1 MKTLIRKRRNVMADN
16 FIPISQI
23 VANQIS
29 DMIFLQ
35 KKYRPNDK
43 LPNENKLAED
53 LGVSRT
59 TIREAVKT
67 LVANG
72 VLTIERGRGTFVTAQ
87 PGAQNDPFGISYL
100 EDKKKLAHNW
110 FEMRLVLEPA
120 NIRFVAERA
129 SDEEIKEI
137 ISWEQKCAELILSR
151 KPYAEADKQF
161 HAAIAKATHNSVIEL
176 MLPAI
181 EAAIGDAIDT
191 AVYAGT
197 HDRASDNALK
207 NHRIIADFI
216 EQRDANGAALA
227 MYYHIKRG
235 ITDME
240 C

>member
-1 MKTLIRKRRNVMADN
+1 MANN
-16 FIPISQI
+16 FIPISQNI
-23 VANQIS
+23 ANIIS
-29 DMIFLQ
+29 DMIFLE
-35 KKYRPNDK
+35 KRYKPNDK
-43 LPNENKLAED
+43 LPNENQLAEE

-72 VLTIERGRGTFVTAQ
+72 ILTIERGRGTFVTAN
-87 PGAQNDPFGISYL
+87 PYVQNDPFGISYL
-100 EDKKKLAHNW
+100 EDKKKLVHNW
-110 FEMRLVLEPA
+110 FEMRLILEPA
-120 NIRFVAERA
+120 NVRLVVERA
-129 SDEEIKEI
+129 SDEEIREI
-137 ISWEQKCAELILSR
+137 ISYERKAAELILAGE
-151 KPYAEADKQF
+151 PYAEADQQF

-181 EAAIGDAIDT
+181 EASISDAINT

-197 HDRASDNALK
+197 HELSSENALT
-207 NHRIIADFI
+207 NHRLISHFI

-235 ITDME
+235 ITDMG

>member
-1 MKTLIRKRRNVMADN
+1 MAN
-16 FIPISQI
+16 GFIPISQNI
-23 VANQIS
+23 ANQIS
-29 DMIFLQ
+29 DMIFLE
-35 KKYRPNDK
+35 KKYKPNDK
-43 LPNENKLAED
+43 LPNEHKLAEE

-72 VLTIERGRGTFVTAQ
+72 VLTIDRGRGTFVTAQ

-100 EDKKKLAHNW
+100 EDKKKLVHNW

-120 NIRFVAERA
+120 NVRMVVERA

-137 ISWEQKCAELILSR
+137 IACEREASELILAG
-151 KPYAEADKQF
+151 KVFAAADQKF

-176 MLPAI
+176 MMPAI
-181 EAAIGDAIDT
+181 EAAIGDAINT
-191 AVYAGT
+191 AVYVG
-197 HDRASDNALK
+197 ASRLSKENALN
-207 NHRIIADFI
+207 NHRMIAQLI
-216 EQRDANGAALA
+216 EQRDADGAALA

-235 ITDME
+235 IKDIG

>member
-1 MKTLIRKRRNVMADN
+1 MADG
-16 FIPISQI
+16 FIPISQNI
-23 VANQIS
+23 ANEIS

-35 KKYRPNDK
+35 KKYLPNDK
-43 LPNENKLAED
+43 LPNEHKLAEE

-59 TIREAVKT
+59 TIREAVKI

-87 PGAQNDPFGISYL
+87 PGAQSDPFGMSYL
-100 EDKKKLAHNW
+100 EDKKKLVHNW

-120 NIRFVAERA
+120 NVRMVVERA
-129 SDEEIKEI
+129 SDKEIEEILEC
-137 ISWEQKCAELILSR
+137 EREAAELIKAG
-151 KPYAEADKQF
+151 KPYSNADQKF

-181 EAAIGDAIDT
+181 EAAISDAINT

-197 HDRASDNALK
+197 HDRASDNALT
-207 NHRIIADFI
+207 NHRLIAHFI
-216 EQRDANGAALA
+216 KQRDAEGAALA
-227 MYYHIKRG
+227 MYCHIKRG
-235 ITDME
+235 ITDIE

>member
-1 MKTLIRKRRNVMADN
+1 MASD

-23 VANQIS
+23 IANQIS

-35 KKYRPNDK
+35 KRYQPKDK
-43 LPNENKLAED
+43 LPNENKLAEE

-72 VLTIERGRGTFVTAQ
+72 ILTIERGRGTFVTAQ

-100 EDKKKLAHNW
+100 EDKKNLVHNW
-110 FEMRLVLEPA
+110 FEMRLILEPA
-120 NIRFVAERA
+120 NVRLVVERA
-129 SDEEIKEI
+129 SDEEIQKI
-137 ISWEQKCAELILSR
+137 IVYEQEAAELILAD
-151 KPYAEADKQF
+151 KPYAEADQRF

-181 EAAIGDAIDT
+181 VASIRDAINT

-197 HDRASDNALK
+197 HKRAAENALT
-207 NHRIIADFI
+207 NHRIISHFL
-216 EQRDANGAALA
+216 EQRDVNGAALA
-227 MYYHIKRG
+227 MYYHIQRG
-235 ITDME
+235 ITDMG

>member
-1 MKTLIRKRRNVMADN
+1 MSDS
-16 FIPISQI
+16 FIPISQNI
-23 VANQIS
+23 ANQIS
-29 DMIFLQ
+29 DMISLE
-35 KKYRPNDK
+35 KKYLPNDK
-43 LPNENKLAED
+43 LPNEHELAEE

-72 VLTIERGRGTFVTAQ
+72 VLTIVRGRGTFVTAQ

-100 EDKKKLAHNW
+100 EDKKKLVHNW

-120 NIRFVAERA
+120 NVRMVVERA
-129 SDEEIKEI
+129 SDDEIKEI
-137 ISWEQKCAELILSR
+137 LQFEKEAAELILSG
-151 KPYAEADKQF
+151 KSYAEADQKF

-181 EAAIGDAIDT
+181 EASISDAINT
-191 AVYAGT
+191 AVYTGT
-197 HDRASDNALK
+197 HDRSSENALT
-207 NHRIIADFI
+207 NHHLIAHFI
-216 EQRDANGAALA
+216 EQRDADGAALA

-235 ITDME
+235 ITDMG

>member
-1 MKTLIRKRRNVMADN
+1 MAN
-16 FIPISQI
+16 GFTPVSQI
-23 VANQIS
+23 IANQIS

-35 KKYRPNDK
+35 KKYKPNEK
-43 LPNENKLAED
+43 LPNENKLAEE

-72 VLTIERGRGTFVTAQ
+72 VLTIERGRGTFVTSN

-100 EDKKKLAHNW
+100 EDKKKLVHNW

-120 NIRFVAERA
+120 NVRFVVERA
-129 SDEEIKEI
+129 SDEEIKYIVTCER
-137 ISWEQKCAELILSR
+137 KAAELILAG
-151 KPYAEADKQF
+151 KPYAEADQDF

-181 EAAIGDAIDT
+181 EASIKDAINT
-191 AVYAGT
+191 AVYVGT
-197 HDRASDNALK
+197 HNLSSENALT
-207 NHRIIADFI
+207 NHRAIANFI
-216 EQRDANGAALA
+216 EQRDADGAALA

-235 ITDME
+235 MTDMGCE
-240 C
+240 YITKP